1 MIFGGERG
9 RRRRRHRAGHRG
21 YRHGWLVLPLY
32 LTLGVAGPAPVAQE
46 REPSPA
52 APDGIGLGERM
63 YREGVRPNGEPM
75 RAIVAGDVEVD
86 GRMFTCV
93 NCHRRSGIGS
103 LEGPVIALPVNGK
116 ELAAPRRRA
125 GAWNPSKQRQGPGS
139 PERWSLPP
147 RFQMEDLRPPYTDET
162 LARVL
167 RTGVDPTGR
176 VLNRAMP
183 RYDLDDSD
191 MALLIRYLK
200 NLSTETDPGAD
211 EQTIRFATVVTEGVS
226 EADRDAML
234 AVLRAHIDAR
244 NTQTRPYERRAK
256 AGPFYKTEKYG
267 AYRKLTLDVWELTGS
282 PDTWRD
288 QLEARYRAKPVFAL
302 LGGIAAGPWAPIH
315 AFCEEHEIPAIFP
328 VTDQPVVS
336 DSDWYT
342 LYFSKGLYQEGEAAA
357 RFLRKSGRLGT
368 GGQVLQVFR
377 PGTKGADAARGFR
390 ETWERNGGTGLVSR
404 PLADGDDL
412 SAAIRLP
419 AGEERPSGLLLWL
432 DGADLVSALK
442 GPLAQRAGSK
452 AVVASWSLTREDLGR
467 VPESA
472 RNLLYLTYPNS
483 LPDVMGKRL
492 RVLNGWL
499 RARKIPPG
507 DPKIQSE
514 MYFLG
519 WMLPG
524 ALSEMRS
531 EFYRDYFME
540 AFEMMVDQDYA
551 IAAYPRLSFGPDQ
564 RYASK
569 GCYVV
574 QLSSGENP
582 QVQPVSDW
590 VIY

>member
-1 MIFGGERG
+1 
-9 RRRRRHRAGHRG
+9 
-21 YRHGWLVLPLY
+21 
-32 LTLGVAGPAPVAQE
+32 
-46 REPSPA
+46 
-52 APDGIGLGERM
+52 
-63 YREGVRPNGEPM
+63 
-75 RAIVAGDVEVD
+75 
-86 GRMFTCV
+86 MFTCV
-93 NCHRRSGIGS
+93 NCHRRSGLGS
-103 LEGPVIALPVNGK
+103 LEGPVIAWPVNGK
-116 ELAAPRRRA
+116 ELALPRRRA
-125 GAWNPSKQRQGPGS
+125 GTWNPAKQRQGPGA
-139 PERWSLPP
+139 PERWSLPL
-147 RFQMEDLRPPYTDET
+147 RFQMDDLRPPYTDET

-191 MALLIRYLK
+191 MAVLIRYLR
-200 NLSTETDPGAD
+200 NLSTDTDPGAGA
-211 EQTIRFATVVTEGVS
+211 QTIRFATVVTEGVP

-234 AVLRAHIDAR
+234 AVLRAHIAAR
-244 NTQTRPYERRAK
+244 NTQTRPYKRRAK

-267 AYRKLTLDVWELTGS
+267 AYRKLALDVWELRG
-282 PDTWRD
+282 PADTWRD
-288 QLEARYRAKPVFAL
+288 QLEAKYRAEPVFAL
-302 LGGIAAGPWAPIH
+302 LGGNAAGPWAPIH

-357 RFLRKSGRLGT
+357 RFLPKSGLLGT

-377 PGTKGADAARGFR
+377 PGTKGEDAARGFR
-390 ETWERNGGTGLVSR
+390 EAWERNGGTGLDSR
-404 PLADGDDL
+404 PLADGEDL
-412 SAAIRLP
+412 SAAIRLA
-419 AGEERPSGLLLWL
+419 AGEGRPAALLLWL
-432 DGADLVSALK
+432 DGADVVSALN
-442 GPLAQRAGSK
+442 GPLAQRAGAK
-452 AVVASWSLTREDLGR
+452 AVFASWSLMRADLGR

-472 RNLLYLTYPNS
+472 RDLLYLTYPNS
-483 LPDVMGKRL
+483 LPDVMEKRRRAL
-492 RVLNGWL
+492 DGWL

-524 ALSEMRS
+524 AISAIRS

-574 QLSSGENP
+574 QLSSGQDPELR
-582 QVQPVSDW
+582 PVSDW